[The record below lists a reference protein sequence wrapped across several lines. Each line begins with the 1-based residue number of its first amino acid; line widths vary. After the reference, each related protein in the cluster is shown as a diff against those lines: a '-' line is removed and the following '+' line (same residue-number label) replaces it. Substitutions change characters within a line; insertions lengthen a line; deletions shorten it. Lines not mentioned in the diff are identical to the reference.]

1 MTQSPFKIEL
11 LQRIIQTLESDLTI
25 LFQAAKTAHAAA
37 THVENI
43 PDNKYA
49 TLGLEA
55 SYLAQA
61 QANRAQEIRA
71 ALEAYRRLQLQPFAP
86 GARIRLTALVTLE
99 GEDGSIRR
107 LFLGPEAGGLKIAAA
122 GVDVLVITPGSP
134 LGRTLLGLAV
144 GDLVNVGPGRGE
156 GREFQILAV
165 D

>member
-1 MTQSPFKIEL
+1 MMSYLTKTEL
-11 LQRIIQTLESDLTI
+11 LQRIIQTLESDLAI
-25 LFQAAKTAHAAA
+25 LLQAARTAHAAA
-37 THVENI
+37 THEENI

-61 QANRAQEIRA
+61 QANRAQEIA
-71 ALEAYRRLQLQPFAP
+71 LALEAYRRLQLQPFAA
-86 GARIRLTALVTLE
+86 GAPIRLTALVTLE

-122 GVDVLVITPGSP
+122 GGDILVITPGSP
-134 LGRTLLGLAV
+134 LGQSLVGLTE
-144 GDLVNVGPGRGE
+144 GDVVNGGPVGE
-156 GREFQILAV
+156 GHELQILAV